1 METSKANQPKVKK
14 YELLTKTNNLKIILK
29 RRSEFNQ
36 LNEKITFN
44 IHRRYY
50 KF

>member
-1 METSKANQPKVKK
+1 METRKANQPKVKK
-14 YELLTKTNNLKIILK
+14 HELSTKTNNLKIILK
-29 RRSEFNQ
+29 RRGEFNQ